1 MNYSTTNSSGHRGG
15 AFSATSCP
23 AWWEICHFLRAIKTN
38 PHLYPGVG
46 WVGVYFDW
54 CIKRENSSHLG
65 IVQYRE
71 FHNSKEIHR
80 RIAPAAPSNS
90 FSKDN
95 KMSQPQP
102 QKKERSTQATRIEL
116 WCMKETVSFSLQNYF
131 FSRYAWMSFRHMTSF
146 SILNNMSKRFR
157 FRYF

>member
-65 IVQYRE
+65 IVQSRE

-80 RIAPAAPSNS
+80 RIAPAASSGS
-90 FSKDN
+90 F
-95 KMSQPQP
+95 SQPQP
-102 QKKERSTQATRIEL
+102 QKKGRSSIIDSGD
-116 WCMKETVSFSLQNYF
+116 ETVNRNVFVLTPELLVCSLCMNDFS
-131 FSRYAWMSFRHMTSF
+131 SHDIVSHT
-146 SILNNMSKRFR
+146 K
-157 FRYF
+157 